1 MSNEPPDLPYR
12 PNSPNEAATLFLNSQ
27 REVLRLEAE
36 LHYAN
41 VMARDAA
48 IGPTLALLA
57 QARRHRDAAKR
68 CYDDFYRMRGTRR
81 RVDGGG

>member
-1 MSNEPPDLPYR
+1 MPIDLPGQ
-12 PNSPNEAATLFLNSQ
+12 PLSPSEAATLLLDAQ

-41 VMARDAA
+41 VMGKDVA

-57 QARRHRDAAKR
+57 QARRERDAAKL
-68 CYDDFYRMRGTRR
+68 CYDDLHRMRGAKRSRAT
-81 RVDGGG
+81 GA